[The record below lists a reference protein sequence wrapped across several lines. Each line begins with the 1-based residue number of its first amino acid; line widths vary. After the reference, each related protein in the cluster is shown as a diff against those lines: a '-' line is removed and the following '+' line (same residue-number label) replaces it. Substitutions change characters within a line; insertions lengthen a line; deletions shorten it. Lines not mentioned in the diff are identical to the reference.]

1 MSTKKKF
8 KIQEMSFKMKWNK
21 LDKKWQ
27 NFKNK
32 TFYLKQILKTI
43 MKKFKK
49 LIKSKNLLIFLIKQ

>member
-1 MSTKKKF
+1 
-8 KIQEMSFKMKWNK
+8 MKWNK

-49 LIKSKNLLIFLIKQ
+49 LIKSKNLLIFLIK